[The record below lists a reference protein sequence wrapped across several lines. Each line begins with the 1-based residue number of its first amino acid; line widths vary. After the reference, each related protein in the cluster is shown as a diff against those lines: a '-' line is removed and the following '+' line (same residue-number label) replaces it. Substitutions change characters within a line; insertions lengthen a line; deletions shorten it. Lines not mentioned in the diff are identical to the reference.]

1 MNEEKLSSDKVPQKF
16 AEWLLSMGCPP
27 DKVPTV
33 DKLSEMC
40 RGQYYMVWRSLME
53 HVEPKEV
60 IRQKRLQVFN
70 DDVQRCRKT
79 NAFCKPDS
87 STIVPEELTLWKQ
100 QTTLRERVQDAETRV
115 QQARQELNQLVDK
128 VSSRLSHRN
137 LARARVAAAQRRA
150 WLLQQLGEELR
161 AKRDSLNE
169 ARTIADSLCSFD
181 DCSDVENKLDKLTSR
196 RQTPRAPAA
205 LSVSMAPLASSS
217 ITSNGGDMND
227 SEEQISSLVRCGGA
241 LWPQLCERRAA
252 LTAALAATT
261 DRDTSD
267 TNRITPQWVLS
278 HTASLHC
285 SLALNSVKN
294 KVHTKRAQ
302 KKLAD
307 SLTQINDYLSGEACE
322 LLVVRC
328 ERARA
333 QARVDTLRTL
343 HEEVTSRTGVFE
355 AAGGAPD
362 TQATRHILAIDKA
375 IESKRDELK
384 RLITSLAVTERKIHN
399 VRECL
404 TTVFNGFHTDTGCQ
418 GDRFG
423 GQLSLPQESI
433 STLRRFYEERRDRN
447 RNKVNLSMDLDTSEN
462 CSYDAA
468 ENMNPTF
475 TDELK
480 VYLKK
485 FKLENNR
492 KLVLDNGE
500 KVWIFETLQSSVDR
514 LHSSWQRDD
523 VTCSLVCPSVSLS
536 RNLQRIILTVQK
548 KYEMEA
554 LVKVLES
561 SLRRDVSIDISSETE
576 EETNT
581 IDRIKKRLNDN
592 LVALQKTV
600 KTLDLGQENLQLW
613 SDNSMKKYIS
623 SNRTIDGKT
632 YKEYEANYLESL
644 NLNM

>member
-27 DKVPTV
+27 EKVPTV

-60 IRQKRLQVFN
+60 TRQKRLQVFN

-79 NAFCKPDS
+79 NAFSKPDS

-137 LARARVAAAQRRA
+137 LSRTRVQAAQRRA
-150 WLLQQLGEELR
+150 WLLQQLAEELR

-169 ARTIADSLCSFD
+169 ARTIADSLCSFEE
-181 DCSDVENKLDKLTSR
+181 CSDVENKLDKLTSR
-196 RQTPRAPAA
+196 RQTPRPPA
-205 LSVSMAPLASSS
+205 LSVSIAPLASSS

-227 SEEQISSLVRCGGA
+227 SEEQISSLVKCGGA
-241 LWPQLCERRAA
+241 LWPQLCSRRAA
-252 LTAALAATT
+252 LTAALAATAAHRT
-261 DRDTSD
+261 TGG
-267 TNRITPQWVLS
+267 NRITPQWVLS

-294 KVHTKRAQ
+294 KVHTKRTQ

-307 SLTQINDYLSGEACE
+307 SLTQINDSLSGEACE

-333 QARVDTLRTL
+333 QARVHGLRAL
-343 HEEVTSRTGVFE
+343 HHDVTSRAGLFH

-362 TQATRHILAIDKA
+362 TQAARHILAIDKA

-384 RLITSLAVTERKIHN
+384 RLITSLAVTERKINN

-404 TTVFNGFHTDTGCQ
+404 TSVFNSFHSDTYQ

-468 ENMNPTF
+468 ENTNPTF

-492 KLVLDNGE
+492 KLVLDNGD
-500 KVWIFETLQSSVDR
+500 KVWIFETLQSSLDR
-514 LHSSWQRDD
+514 LHASWQRDD
-523 VTCSLVCPSVSLS
+523 VTCSLVCPSVNLS

-548 KYEMEA
+548 KNEMEA
-554 LVKVLES
+554 LVKVLDNS
-561 SLRRDVSIDISSETE
+561 VRRDVSIDISSETE
-576 EETNT
+576 EENNT

-613 SDNSMKKYIS
+613 SENSMKKYIS

-632 YKEYEANYLESL
+632 YKEYEANYLECLSV
-644 NLNM
+644 NM